1 MITKNHLKEIIEA
14 WPDEQ
19 GNSSN
24 PEIYEAWIERERRYD
39 ARIIQNALGR
49 DRILA
54 LTEKQKE
61 LLEERLAR
69 LLTKKDIT
77 LISDDE
83 ILGQYELVTEHFL
96 PQGAEEIVNAYNKR
110 QKLN

>member
-1 MITKNHLKEIIEA
+1 MLSKTALEQLITA
-14 WPDEQ
+14 WPDEK
-19 GNSSN
+19 GSSSN
-24 PEIYEAWIERERRYD
+24 PEIYAAWLERERRYD

-77 LISDDE
+77 LISDHE

-96 PQGAEEIVNAYNKR
+96 PHGAKEIVNSYKRR

>member
-1 MITKNHLKEIIEA
+1 MLSKATLEQLIAA
-14 WPDEQ
+14 WPDDN
-19 GNSSN
+19 GFSSN
-24 PEIYEAWIERERRYD
+24 PEIYDAWLERERRYD
-39 ARIIQNALGR
+39 KRIIQNALGR

-96 PQGAEEIVNAYNKR
+96 PHGAEEIINAYNRR

>member
-39 ARIIQNALGR
+39 ARII
-49 DRILA
+49 
-54 LTEKQKE
+54 
-61 LLEERLAR
+61 
-69 LLTKKDIT
+69 
-77 LISDDE
+77 
-83 ILGQYELVTEHFL
+83 
-96 PQGAEEIVNAYNKR
+96 
-110 QKLN
+110 

>member
-1 MITKNHLKEIIEA
+1 MLSKTALEQLIAA
-14 WPDEQ
+14 WPDED
-19 GNSSN
+19 GSSSN
-24 PEIYEAWIERERRYD
+24 PKIYEAWLERERRYD

-61 LLEERLAR
+61 RLEERLAR
-69 LLTKKDIT
+69 LLTQKDIT

-96 PQGAEEIVNAYNKR
+96 PHGSEEIIDAYSKR

>member
-14 WPDEQ
+14 WPDEN
-19 GNSSN
+19 GYSSN
-24 PEIYEAWIERERRYD
+24 PEIYDAWLERERRYE

-61 LLEERLAR
+61 LLENSYLR
-69 LLTKKDIT
+69 LLSQKDIT

-96 PQGAEEIVNAYNKR
+96 QHGSEEIIDAYNKR
-110 QKLN
+110 QKMN

>member
-1 MITKNHLKEIIEA
+1 MLSKIELEQLIAA
-14 WPDEQ
+14 WPDEN
-19 GNSSN
+19 GYSSN
-24 PEIYEAWIERERRYD
+24 PEIYDAWLERERKYD

-54 LTEKQKE
+54 LTVKQKE
-61 LLEERLAR
+61 WLEDRLAR

-77 LISDDE
+77 LVSDDE

-96 PQGAEEIVNAYNKR
+96 PHGSEEIIDAYRKR

>member
-39 ARIIQNALGR
+39 ARSSALRVCGTHKFTSPT
-49 DRILA
+49 I
-54 LTEKQKE
+54 
-61 LLEERLAR
+61 
-69 LLTKKDIT
+69 
-77 LISDDE
+77 
-83 ILGQYELVTEHFL
+83 
-96 PQGAEEIVNAYNKR
+96 
-110 QKLN
+110 